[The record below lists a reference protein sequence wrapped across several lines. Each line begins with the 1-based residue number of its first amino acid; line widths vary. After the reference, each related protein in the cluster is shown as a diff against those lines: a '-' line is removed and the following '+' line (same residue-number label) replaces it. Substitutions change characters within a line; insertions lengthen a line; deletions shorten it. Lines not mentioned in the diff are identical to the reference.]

1 MIPYFRKIRQSLLK
15 EGKIGNYLKYAL
27 GEIVLV
33 VIGILI
39 AVAINEKQQ
48 LKTIEDK
55 EQTYLLGLKEEFQ
68 ISKAKLTALIGIN
81 KQNYSN
87 AETILSSISNEGQ
100 TLDEKQFSELLYH
113 SFASDIYFNANNAL
127 LYEMINSGSLKDIS
141 NRSLRVQLT
150 NWQSTLEDI
159 GRQEAELG
167 RQRAHVLDLFRTES
181 YSLKTVFELANP
193 NTDKKDTKPN
203 AIVSNLGLLNSLK
216 FENNVLLFYSISKS
230 MESTHYEPLMKEL
243 NGILN
248 LLESE
253 IQ

>member
-15 EGKIGNYLKYAL
+15 EGKIRNYLRYAI

-48 LKTIEDK
+48 LTTTQEK

-68 ISKAKLTALIGIN
+68 ISKAKLKALIEVN
-81 KQNYSN
+81 KQNYLN
-87 AETILSSISNEGQ
+87 AKALLATISNDAQ
-100 TLDEKQFSELLYH
+100 TLDEQQFSELLYR
-113 SFASDIYFNANNAL
+113 SFASDIYFNANNSL
-127 LYEMINSGSLKDIS
+127 LDEMINSGSLKDIS
-141 NRSLRVQLT
+141 NRGLRVRLT

-159 GRQEAELG
+159 GRQEAALG
-167 RQRAHVLDLFRTES
+167 RQRAHVLDLFRSEA

-193 NTDKKDTKPN
+193 NTNKSDINPT
-203 AIVSNLGLLNSLK
+203 AMVSNLGLLNSLK

-230 MESTHYEPLMKEL
+230 MESAHYAPLMEEL